1 LPKAAHVAQT
11 FGRVGPCACR
21 PARPFEVAAGSGARE
36 LGAWAPAAAVSEA
49 EIAALF
55 DRWNATPQNGG
66 PPDMAL
72 LSAEDRVLSPT
83 VSNTPRTN
91 RVEIAEYFEHF
102 LQLQPRDTINCF

>member
-1 LPKAAHVAQT
+1 MSLKPLAAWALALVALPGRSRLQPEAAHASL
-11 FGRVGPCACR
+11 AH
-21 PARPFEVAAGSGARE
+21 E
-36 LGAWAPAAAVSEA
+36 APAAAVSEA

-83 VSNTPRTN
+83 ASNTPRTN